1 MPIVLRLIKG
11 SELTFAELDGNFTD
25 LDNRLDEIEEANLD
39 SRVTRLEQAGTP
51 IYFDSDDVMVMLDS
65 IWAGGVDSFLATTDS
80 IGLARFDA
88 DYFSVD
94 SGLVTLSGGF
104 NDPINLNVTVS
115 NPGSGNAYYIDGALR
130 PDLILYEGNTYRF
143 QQHDTT
149 NTGHPLR
156 LSANNNGI
164 HSGGVEYTT
173 GVIIKGTPGQTGA
186 YTQLTIQGGAPKLH
200 YYCNVHS
207 GMGGVINTHS
217 GQLAGTTITDSAGIA
232 SFDSAEFNVS
242 SNGHVTHK
250 SVFLDSAV
258 RSRLSVVDNGIAGSF
273 EYSDSTGVFTYTGS
287 RIATTD
293 SVGVASFNSSDFTV
307 SGSGQVSLAGGSGI
321 PVSSGVNVVG
331 SIMFLQT
338 SGMSNGQVYAPGA
351 SVPGNKLGYG
361 TNTSSPVGFSFRKL
375 YNSGNTSLDGTV
387 AIGVMNQ
394 GPYTGAYFAGVSGT
408 WRNLGPGIV
417 GYRSGWHSVAPQTG
431 SSGYALFQRIA

>member
-1 MPIVLRLIKG
+1 MPIVLRLTKG

-25 LDNRLDEIEEANLD
+25 LDNRVDTIEEANLI

-65 IWAGGVDSFLATTDS
+65 IWSNSQDSFLATTDS
-80 IGLARFDA
+80 VGLARFDA

-115 NPGSGNAYYIDGALR
+115 NPGVGNRYYIDGALT
-130 PDLILYEGNTYRF
+130 PTLTLYEGNTYRF
-143 QQHDTT
+143 NQSDAS

-156 LSANNNGI
+156 ISANSNGT
-164 HSGGVEYTT
+164 HSGGLQYTT
-173 GVIIKGTPGQTGA
+173 GVITKGTPGQTGS

-351 SVPGNKLGYG
+351 SVPGNKLVYG
-361 TNTSSPVGFSFRKL
+361 TNTNSPNGFSFRKQT
-375 YNSGNTSLDGTV
+375 SGDV
-387 AIGVMNQ
+387 AVGANQ
-394 GPYTGAYFAGVSGT
+394 NPYIQQFAAGVSGT

-417 GYRSGWHSVAPQTG
+417 GYKSGWFTDGNTG
-431 SSGYALFQRIA
+431 STGYALFQRIA